1 MNDKKFF
8 EQARAGLTTGIP
20 PAETVRDR
28 KRRINATLKEHAHLK
43 DFVLTPNVEQARHL
57 LGRHFVAMYHDAT
70 YSVQIFEKGYITHLI
85 VRRHDEGRDFPWRTL
100 QYIKTRFCGPERV
113 GVEVFPAESKLVDDA
128 NLRHLWVYPAGHQL
142 GFGLR
147 EHKFSEQVEGA

>member
-1 MNDKKFF
+1 MFGSKVIVADGRVG
-8 EQARAGLTTGIP
+8 E
-20 PAETVRDR
+20 VRDR
-28 KRRINATLKEHAHLK
+28 Q
-43 DFVLTPNVEQARHL
+43 VLEQRVEAV
-57 LGRHFVAMYHDAT
+57 G
-70 YSVQIFEKGYITHLI
+70 
-85 VRRHDEGRDFPWRTL
+85 
-100 QYIKTRFCGPERV
+100 ERV